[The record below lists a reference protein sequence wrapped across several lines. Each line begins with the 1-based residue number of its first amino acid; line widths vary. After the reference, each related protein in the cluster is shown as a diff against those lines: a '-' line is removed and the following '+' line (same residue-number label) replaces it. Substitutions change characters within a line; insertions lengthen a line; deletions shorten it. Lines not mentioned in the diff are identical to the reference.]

1 MWASA
6 LKLKNVGGERAT
18 DRAHAR
24 VPPGLRRREREQVR
38 MFGRMI
44 MLPASGRWPK
54 EPKSGTKHIF
64 KVYDGTDPRRW
75 ALLNHPVALD
85 GQLLTFGREE
95 GRQDMPVI
103 YLENMIC
110 SRFGVYSKA
119 PPRFG
124 P

>member
-6 LKLKNVGGERAT
+6 LKLKNVGGERAA

-44 MLPASGRWPK
+44 MLPPRGGWPK
-54 EPKSGTKHIF
+54 GAHWGRAHSFTRFGVAELK
-64 KVYDGTDPRRW
+64 RW
-75 ALLNHPVALD
+75 ALLNHPAALD

-95 GRQDMPVI
+95 GRQDMPI
-103 YLENMIC
+103 KSLKNMIC

-119 PPRFG
+119 P
-124 P
+124 

>member
-44 MLPASGRWPK
+44 MLPPRRGWPK
-54 EPKSGTKHIF
+54 GAHWGTAHIF
-64 KVYDGTDPRRW
+64 TRSLVTDPRRW
-75 ALLNHPVALD
+75 ALLSHPAAID

-95 GRQDMPVI
+95 GVKTCAKDLVKI
-103 YLENMIC
+103 
-110 SRFGVYSKA
+110 
-119 PPRFG
+119 
-124 P
+124 